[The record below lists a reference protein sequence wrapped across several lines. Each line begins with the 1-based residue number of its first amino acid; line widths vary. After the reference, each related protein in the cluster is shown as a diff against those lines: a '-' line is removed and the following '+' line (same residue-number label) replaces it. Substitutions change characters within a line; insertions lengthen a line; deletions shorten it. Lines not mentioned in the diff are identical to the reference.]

1 METDFPQSGPLPAWV
16 VLTNM
21 QSELTPSGFGRQCCC
36 LQDRSHRD
44 AVLGRLPKRTAW
56 FRLFNLSPET

>member
-36 LQDRSHRD
+36 LQDL
-44 AVLGRLPKRTAW
+44 LGFGGKGRKVKIKSR
-56 FRLFNLSPET
+56 RC